1 LTAPLPAP
9 ELELVSQAALL
20 VADQEHPAVAVT
32 LTVPEPPAVGNEAEV
47 EDRL

>member
-1 LTAPLPAP
+1 LTVPLPVP

-32 LTVPEPPAVGNEAEV
+32 LTVPEPPTEKNVIEV